1 MEIEND
7 TQILEQK
14 VVEKNDSDAMG
25 SLMEK
30 YRPRL
35 LVVVQFRL
43 DRRLKSRID
52 ADDVLQEAFIEAAT
66 RLDDYRKCN
75 DKMSFFLWLRFITMQ
90 KLIQLHRRHIGAQA
104 RDANREV
111 AIFRS
116 YSPQATSM
124 VLAAQLLGK
133 MTSPSHAAMRKENK
147 HRIEKGLSEMDSIDR
162 EVLALRHF
170 EQLTISESAQLLG
183 INDSAAANRY
193 FRAIRR
199 LKKVMDRLGNNASG
213 IFENF

>member
-116 YSPQATSM
+116 YSPKATSM